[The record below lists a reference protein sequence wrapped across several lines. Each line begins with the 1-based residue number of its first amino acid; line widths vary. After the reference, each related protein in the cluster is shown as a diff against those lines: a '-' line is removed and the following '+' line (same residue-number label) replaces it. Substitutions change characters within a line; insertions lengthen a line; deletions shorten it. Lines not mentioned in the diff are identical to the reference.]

1 MARRKMKTRVR
12 SAVTTSV
19 KSKVGLVQ
27 PRTVKS
33 RFKADV
39 KQLTVN
45 QIEFL
50 KASKN
55 LERRVKRY
63 AKNIGLALSP
73 DDILGMIPDMPKRV
87 TKQYISKL
95 IATSAKELIEL
106 WMPELKLADPVVEKV
121 VETVVEQA
129 VEKTGGKVENGLY
142 SDVDVPEPSTDYPSL
157 TIADRILDWINNRIP
172 DTVGYRSDDKIQW
185 VYEDMSQ
192 HKSFLSNLVTDHY
205 NDSDEGAAYFQ
216 YLIDNQSDLL
226 GVIDHFPY
234 VSTQQD
240 YDETIGRLYD
250 IIALGTITPYGE
262 LVRDTVNDV
271 LSGGV

>member
-106 WMPELKLADPVVEKV
+106 WMPELKLADPIVEKV

-129 VEKTGGKVENGLY
+129 VEKTGGKVE
-142 SDVDVPEPSTDYPSL
+142 PSEGEDKSQASDYPTL
-157 TIADRILDWINNRIP
+157 GIMERVIDWIQYKMPDEAFIFSKKEGYIRI
-172 DTVGYRSDDKIQW
+172 DLSEHKSYLINVVKEHYADADGGDSYSQW
-185 VYEDMSQ
+185 LLDNEAELINCIDSIVVTSNQEDM
-192 HKSFLSNLVTDHY
+192 NLFIYRIY
-205 NDSDEGAAYFQ
+205 N
-216 YLIDNQSDLL
+216 
-226 GVIDHFPY
+226 
-234 VSTQQD
+234 
-240 YDETIGRLYD
+240 
-250 IIALGTITPYGE
+250 IITMNTTTPYGE
-262 LVRDTVNDV
+262 SIVENLNNLMNETV
-271 LSGGV
+271 

>member
-19 KSKVGLVQ
+19 KSKAGLVQ

-172 DTVGYRSDDKIQW
+172 DTVGYISDDRIQW

-192 HKSFLSNLVTDHY
+192 HKAFLSNLVTDHY